1 MTYIRSDKKIWKYA
15 GTIWYVNGTGG
26 NDSNSGTDPD
36 EALATIGQ
44 AVTNASAG
52 DAIVTYASTYAEA
65 VDLNKNALEFH
76 PEIGTIIAPA
86 SGTPLTISANYCK
99 VQCPGGSLRI
109 NPGANETGVLI
120 TGVWAYVSDVR
131 VFGNSSADIGFHVG
145 SAADNT
151 NGDGSVL
158 TNCRCSSPLIAAFK
172 IQANKVKLEDC
183 CTGGE
188 SGDSSIGF
196 WITPDASGVTDK
208 VRLKDCGSQGHESG
222 GFVVDAGCTNGG
234 IESCYSGGGD
244 GKSTDADNAFV
255 WSNFHYD
262 RIKYKSITFTATGG
276 VGGAGTNYNLFKVT
290 GTVRV
295 SNIFGHV
302 TTVLPATS
310 TVPNLELYSSN
321 ASVDITYAAGGPDI
335 SGAVVDAVLKRLEP
349 AGEPLLFSNPDST
362 PAITESSNYRD
373 PHVPAILTKDDAA
386 DTYIQLQLS
395 AALAS
400 GAMHW
405 HVEWEAVTDD
415 GFLEPA

>member
-1 MTYIRSDKKIWKYA
+1 MTYLPADRKIWKYTGNILYVD
-15 GTIWYVNGTGG
+15 GTNG

-52 DAIVTYASTYAEA
+52 DAIVTFAATYAED
-65 VDLNKNALEFH
+65 VDFNKNYLEFH
-76 PEIGTIIAPA
+76 PEIGTQITGQSADQALLI
-86 SGTPLTISANYCK
+86 SGHYCK
-99 VQCPGGSLRI
+99 IVCEHGALRI
-109 NPGANETGVLI
+109 NPIATKAGVVASGNWAYINNVRVPAGSSANLGFDI
-120 TGVWAYVSDVR
+120 TG
-131 VFGNSSADIGFHVG
+131 
-145 SAADNT
+145 
-151 NGDGSVL
+151 DGAVL
-158 TNCRCSSPLIAAFK
+158 YDCRCSSPLTAAFK
-172 IQANKVKLEDC
+172 VQGDKIKLDDC

-196 WITPDASGVTDK
+196 WFTNSCDK
-208 VRLKDCGSQGHESG
+208 SRVKNCGSQGHETSG
-222 GFVVDAGCTNGG
+222 FQVDTGCTNGV

-295 SNIFGHV
+295 FHVFGHV

-310 TVPNLELYSSN
+310 TVPNIELYSSN
-321 ASVDITYAAGGPDI
+321 ASVDITDASGGPDI
-335 SGAVVDAVLKRLEP
+335 SGAVVGAVLKRLEP
-349 AGEPLLFSNPDST
+349 AGEPLVFSNPDST

-373 PHVPAILTKDDAA
+373 PHVPAVLTKDDSA